1 MTGTKIKS
9 MTGVEREWLLSELE
23 YKGSCFK
30 KIFLKTK
37 QANRTPPPPHTGG
50 MRGVKFTKSMPFFS
64 KTNLIFICIVNNSMS
79 TQQNDIFIGKN
90 AFVHTICSFL

>member
-1 MTGTKIKS
+1 

-30 KIFLKTK
+30 KIFLKNQTSK
-37 QANRTPPPPHTGG
+37 KNPPPHTGG

>member
-1 MTGTKIKS
+1 

-37 QANRTPPPPHTGG
+37 QANRTPPPPP
-50 MRGVKFTKSMPFFS
+50 RVAWEEYNSPNQCPFS
-64 KTNLIFICIVNNSMS
+64 AKQI
-79 TQQNDIFIGKN
+79 
-90 AFVHTICSFL
+90 